1 MAGGGDETVKAVVR
15 FADSALFARLFDE
28 ALALAEEASDYLMG
42 AGQTEKRRLT
52 EPVRLAFAGET
63 MRLTARLSQTVSWL
77 LTQRALCKGELRLA
91 DLPADTHRL
100 GGQRLC
106 RGAPLAL
113 AGRLPLRLLDLLA
126 RSAAL
131 YEQICRC
138 DRLLFGPPPPGSEEG
153 PVPAG
158 GSGAMLDVMPG
169 GSSVERH
176 RRENVRGEI
185 VSLSARRRSRGEES
199 G

>member
-1 MAGGGDETVKAVVR
+1 MVAVAR
-15 FADSALFARLFDE
+15 FAESALFARLFDE

-42 AGQTEKRRLT
+42 AGQAEKRRLT

-63 MRLTARLSQTVSWL
+63 MRLTARLTQATSWL
-77 LTQRALCKGELRLA
+77 LTQRALREGELHLA
-91 DLPADTHRL
+91 DLPVHARRL

-126 RSAAL
+126 QSAAL

-138 DRLLFGPPPPGSEEG
+138 DRLLFGAPPPRIEDG

-158 GSGAMLDVMPG
+158 GSGAMLDTMPG
-169 GSSVERH
+169 ESSANASRQERG
-176 RRENVRGEI
+176 RGEI
-185 VSLSARRRSRGEES
+185 ISLSARRRARGEKVD
-199 G
+199 